1 MTKLLYVNQT
11 LFMEISQFVV
21 VNLDTL
27 QNQYSF

>member
-11 LFMEISQFVV
+11 ISMEISKFVV

-27 QNQYSF
+27 QNQYIF